1 MIQVGHLAIIKN
13 FLHIEA
19 LWSNEE
25 DAIEETHLILSGFN
39 RVRTV
44 NMITIKNGLFLLLFS
59 FVFHMG
65 CSSSQDIKALEEET
79 QSDGPLN
86 ALEEDLTQEEFQ
98 NVPEELAGDSEENI
112 ADEVDE
118 EEALDDG
125 EEPSPEEEYLAAG
138 DDALAEEE
146 SLEEDEELPSGVLGE
161 VVDDEEEV
169 VDEDVTDELAAY
181 AEEEGEDVE
190 DLMEDETDQLDAS
203 FEGEKGFG
211 EMDEVA
217 SNDISEETSIGE
229 VGGKKYIPVKKIK
242 TIPYSRQGKIINTV
256 YIIRERDTPASV
268 AQKIYGDSSRSKDL
282 FMINPH
288 LNRSFKIGDKIY
300 YDSVKR
306 PGDTSRIMTY
316 YEDHGIPPQN
326 YISKPGENIR
336 GIASSLFGN
345 REYWKELWATN
356 LDIQSKWGL
365 KAGTSLNYWPQGA
378 GENLPPVQQLA
389 EKTPPVAMD
398 ALPPP
403 MDDLPPP
410 MDDLPPPVA
419 DIPPPPPMDDMDI
432 PPPPPPMDD
441 DTLPPPMVGSVDEPP
456 APPSGESEFMAKGG
470 EQGKSQGLIIPGLN
484 KDQTMMVLAGAILF
498 FGLGIIVLIKKREKK
513 RLRSTQ
519 TQTQI

>member
-1 MIQVGHLAIIKN
+1 MMK
-13 FLHIEA
+13 
-19 LWSNEE
+19 
-25 DAIEETHLILSGFN
+25 
-39 RVRTV
+39 
-44 NMITIKNGLFLLLFS
+44 IKNGFFLLLFS
-59 FVFHMG
+59 LVFHMG
-65 CSSSQDIKALEEET
+65 CSSSQDIKTLEEET
-79 QSDGPLN
+79 QADAPFN
-86 ALEEDLTQEEFQ
+86 ALDEDLTQEEFQ
-98 NVPEELAGDSEENI
+98 NAPEEFAEDSKEDV
-112 ADEVDE
+112 ADEVNE
-118 EEALDDG
+118 EDGLDDG
-125 EEPSPEEEYLAAG
+125 EESSPEEEYLAQE
-138 DDALAEEE
+138 DSLSEDE

-161 VVDDEEEV
+161 VVEDEGEEDIN
-169 VDEDVTDELAAY
+169 DENVTDELASY
-181 AEEEGEDVE
+181 AEEEGEDIA
-190 DLMEDETDQLDAS
+190 DIMEDESDQLDAS
-203 FEGEKGFG
+203 FEAEESLG
-211 EMDEVA
+211 EMNEVA
-217 SNDISEETSIGE
+217 SNNLSDFSDGGSIGE
-229 VGGKKYIPVKKIK
+229 AGGKKYISVKKIK

-256 YIIRERDTPASV
+256 YIIREKDTPASV

-282 FMINPH
+282 FLINPH

-378 GENLPPVQQLA
+378 GGSPVQQIA
-389 EKTPPVAMD
+389 QNTPPVMMD
-398 ALPPP
+398 PPPPPPVNVPSPVNDMPPP
-403 MDDLPPP
+403 MDD
-410 MDDLPPPVA
+410 MPPPVA
-419 DIPPPPPMDDMDI
+419 DIPPPPMDDMDI

-441 DTLPPPMVGSVDEPP
+441 TLPPPILGNVDELPP
-456 APPSGESEFMAKGG
+456 PPPPSGEPSEFMVKGD

>member
-1 MIQVGHLAIIKN
+1 
-13 FLHIEA
+13 
-19 LWSNEE
+19 
-25 DAIEETHLILSGFN
+25 
-39 RVRTV
+39 
-44 NMITIKNGLFLLLFS
+44 MITIKNGLFLLLFS
-59 FVFHMG
+59 LVFHLG

-79 QSDGPLN
+79 QSDGPFN

-98 NVPEELAGDSEENI
+98 NVPEEFAGDSEESV
-112 ADEVDE
+112 ADE
-118 EEALDDG
+118 EEEEVLDDDG
-125 EEPSPEEEYLAAG
+125 EESSPEEEYLAAE
-138 DDALAEEE
+138 DDALAEDE

-161 VVDDEEEV
+161 VVDDEEDV
-169 VDEDVTDELAAY
+169 NDGDVTDELASY

-190 DLMEDETDQLDAS
+190 DIMQDESDQLDAS
-203 FEGEKGFG
+203 FEAEESLG

-217 SNDISEETSIGE
+217 SNDLSEESSFGGSIGE

-242 TIPYSRQGKIINTV
+242 TVPYSRQGKIINTV

-300 YDSVKR
+300 YDSIKR

-378 GENLPPVQQLA
+378 GENLPPVQRIA

-398 ALPPP
+398 PFPPP

-410 MDDLPPPVA
+410 MA

-441 DTLPPPMVGSVDEPP
+441 TLPPPILGNVDEPP
-456 APPSGESEFMAKGG
+456 PPPPPSGEPSDFMAKGD